1 MSVDPEQLAR
11 HLGRNVRGLR
21 ERRSLTQQQLSKRS
35 GVPRATLANVE
46 SGGANPTLSVLVRV
60 ADALEVSLEELV
72 APPRAVLRH
81 YTSDQLKERKR
92 GHMTVRMMLPDPLRG
107 LSLER
112 MSFPEDSR
120 MTGVPHTAGTR
131 EYLTCE
137 RGQLRLTVSG
147 ETLELREGEVAVFRG
162 DQRHGYHNPG
172 PGPAVAYSAVVLAPD
187 DAP

>member
-1 MSVDPEQLAR
+1 VSVDPEQLAR
-11 HLGRNVRGLR
+11 HLGRNVRALR
-21 ERRSLTQQQLSKRS
+21 ERRNLTQQQLSKRS

-46 SGGANPTLSVLVRV
+46 SGGANPTLSVLARV

-72 APPRAVLRH
+72 APPRAALRH
-81 YTSDQLKERKR
+81 YTSEQLKERKR
-92 GHMTVRMMLPDPLRG
+92 GGMSVRMMLPDPLRG
-107 LSLER
+107 VALER
-112 MSFPEDSR
+112 MEFPENAR

-147 ETLELREGEVAVFRG
+147 ETLELSEGDVAVFPG

-172 PGPAVAYSAVVLAPD
+172 PGPTVAYSAIVLAPEAD
-187 DAP
+187 R